1 MEINA
6 LTLKFKE
13 ELTKLINNSKL
24 PPINVLL
31 VMENIQKDVH
41 NALIIQLQEEKTK
54 EKEEKN
60 K

>member
-13 ELTKLINNSKL
+13 ELTKLINNSNL
-24 PPINVLL
+24 PPVNVLL